1 MMFDWSLAQ
10 EAWPDEQKNVWA
22 DIGKMWRNFEI
33 TTWNV
38 IQGSQEWQSFAD
50 DVIKNSFTNQLQDD
64 NQRVKAWR
72 LINLLMRMY
81 PEFDVYTYQDGTIIF
96 GIKPLNGNGRIFLD

>member
-1 MMFDWSLAQ
+1 
-10 EAWPDEQKNVWA
+10 
-22 DIGKMWRNFEI
+22 MWRNFEI

-72 LINLLMRMY
+72 LINLLMRR
-81 PEFDVYTYQDGTIIF
+81 PSQATIC
-96 GIKPLNGNGRIFLD
+96 IKLNMCGQ